1 MINTFLDFLIY
12 AFAVFGFLMFVIMAI
27 MFAFRFVVGFAIKR
41 KERHEQKY
49 YR

>member
-1 MINTFLDFLIY
+1 MIDTFLNFLIY

-27 MFAFRFVVGFAIKR
+27 MFAFRFTVAFALKR

-49 YR
+49 HR